1 MSTRNWVIG
10 IIVVIIVV
18 VGGYMVFK
26 PGGEMAMTDTQAP
39 AATEQPA
46 ASADTG
52 DQTGEPETTGSTNQS
67 N

>member
-10 IIVVIIVV
+10 IIVVIVVV

-26 PGGEMAMTDTQAP
+26 PGGEMAMTETQAP

-46 ASADTG
+46 AAADA
-52 DQTGEPETTGSTNQS
+52 DEPEQTGSTGQTN
-67 N
+67 